1 MSSSAV
7 RRVLGGA
14 LAVAL
19 LTTTAVVTRA
29 LSSSD
34 PGPRRARLADS
45 ASPWPSVSTSQAPGL
60 AAALA
65 TAPKVVT
72 LHAATAP
79 PQPVPPAVSQA
90 APIRPHE
97 VLAFA
102 PYWSLSSA
110 GPTAVGSAST
120 LAYFGLDVNGDG
132 SVSHSGAGW
141 QGYQSAELV
150 NLINGAHAA
159 GDRVVLSVECFS
171 QASLDRVTSD
181 PGAAARLA
189 GELAHLVSS
198 EQMDGVNFDFE
209 GTGSGDREGLVRLIG
224 DVASRL
230 KTVDPNWQLTMDV
243 YASSLDGGGFFDA
256 AALATKVDALFVMAY
271 DMGSRTVPSPTAPLS
286 GPGYTDSGVVSTFAR
301 GVPAAKV
308 LLGIP
313 FYGYAWPT
321 AGNWRGAGP
330 TGPAF
335 PLSYSQI
342 HDANRPAY
350 WDPTTQTPWTAWQS
364 DGQWYEAYYD
374 NPQSISLKV
383 GAATRAG
390 LGGVGVWALGM
401 DGTDTSMLAAITGQ
415 SAPVRSYVAA
425 PPPSLA
431 AVASAGSGAGAPQ
444 VVEPPAGAPAAPAPA
459 APSPVAGKVPPPGL
473 CSLLAYEPALM
484 STVQTAAQQEGG
496 AASPANLRTVMTAL
510 EATAGC
516 NGSTPAPIPAAGPS
530 PDACA
535 LLTGVAQL
543 AGVIQGAAGPLPT
556 SLPAQVGRVA
566 AAAGCGGVTGSVVP
580 AGANCAGFTSLL
592 DSVAAEAG
600 PVQRYAE
607 AAVGRSLGVD
617 LASAVEGLAA
627 GCSNSGTPDP
637 SPQIS
642 TVCTMLVDVQA
653 EAGALQTVAE
663 AGIGHPLGVDLTK
676 VAHGFGTP
684 MGCP

>member
-7 RRVLGGA
+7 RRALGGA

-34 PGPRRARLADS
+34 PAPRHARLADS
-45 ASPWPSVSTSQAPGL
+45 ASPWPSVNTTQAPGL

-72 LHAATAP
+72 LHAASAP
-79 PQPVPPAVSQA
+79 PEPVPPTVAQA

-97 VLAFA
+97 VFAFA

-110 GPTAVGSAST
+110 GASDIASAST

-132 SVSHSGAGW
+132 SVSRSGAGW

-171 QASLDRVTSD
+171 QANLDRITSD
-181 PGAAARLA
+181 PAAGARLA
-189 GELAHLVSS
+189 GELAHLVSA

-209 GTGSGDREGLVRLIG
+209 GTGSADRAGLVRLIG

-230 KTVDPNWQLTMDV
+230 KGVDPNWQLTMDV

-256 AALATKVDALFVMAY
+256 AGLASKVDALFVMAY
-271 DMGSRTVPSPTAPLS
+271 DMGSRSTPSPTAPLT
-286 GPGYTDSGVVSTFAR
+286 GPGYTDLGVVSTFAK

-308 LLGIP
+308 ILGIP

-321 AGNWRGAGP
+321 AGNWLGAGA
-330 TGPAF
+330 TGSIF

-342 HDANRPAY
+342 HDASRPTY

-364 DGQWYEAYYD
+364 DGQWYEAYFD

-383 GAATRAG
+383 AAASKAG

-401 DGTDTSMLAAITGQ
+401 DGTDATMLSSVTGQ
-415 SAPVRSYVAA
+415 TAPVRSFVAA
-425 PPPSLA
+425 PPPIPS
-431 AVASAGSGAGAPQ
+431 AVASAGAGAAAPQ
-444 VVEPPAGAPAAPAPA
+444 VVESPAPAPA
-459 APSPVAGKVPPPGL
+459 SSPPAPSPVAGRVPPPGL
-473 CSLLAYEPALM
+473 CSILAYEPALM
-484 STVQTAAQQEGG
+484 STVQTAAQQQGG
-496 AASPANLRTVMTAL
+496 SASPANLRDMMTSL

-516 NGSTPAPIPAAGPS
+516 NGSTPVPIPVSGPS
-530 PDACA
+530 PDVCA
-535 LLTGVAQL
+535 LLTGMAQL

-556 SLPAQVGRVA
+556 SLPGQVGRVA
-566 AAAGCGGVTGSVVP
+566 SAAGCGGVTGNAVT
-580 AGANCAGFTSLL
+580 ATANCAGFTSVL
-592 DSVAAEAG
+592 DSVAAEAA
-600 PVQRYAE
+600 PLQRYAE
-607 AAVGRSLGVD
+607 SQLGRSLGFD

>member
-7 RRVLGGA
+7 RRALGGA

-29 LSSSD
+29 VSSSD
-34 PGPRRARLADS
+34 PAPRKARLADS
-45 ASPWPSVSTSQAPGL
+45 TSPWPSVSTSQAPGL
-60 AAALA
+60 AAALS

-79 PQPVPPAVSQA
+79 PDPVPPAVSQA

-97 VLAFA
+97 VFAFA

-110 GPTAVGSAST
+110 GSTAVGSAST

-132 SVSHSGAGW
+132 SVSRSGAGW

-171 QASLDRVTSD
+171 QASLDRITSD
-181 PGAAARLA
+181 PTAAARLA

-209 GTGSGDREGLVRLIG
+209 GTGSTDRNGLVRLIG
-224 DVASRL
+224 DVATRL
-230 KTVDPNWQLTMDV
+230 KAVDPNWQLTMDV

-271 DMGSRTVPSPTAPLS
+271 DMGSRGTPSPTAPLS

-301 GVPAAKV
+301 GVPASKV
-308 LLGIP
+308 VLGIP

-321 AGNWRGAGP
+321 SGNWLDAGP

-342 HDANRPAY
+342 HDANRPTY

-383 GAATRAG
+383 AAAGRAG
-390 LGGVGVWALGM
+390 LAGVGIWALGM
-401 DGTDTSMLAAITGQ
+401 EGADPAMLGAITGQ

-425 PPPSLA
+425 PPPSPA
-431 AVASAGSGAGAPQ
+431 AVASAGGAGGAPQ
-444 VVEPPAGAPAAPAPA
+444 VVEPAAPPAPPP
-459 APSPVAGKVPPPGL
+459 PSPMAGRLPDAAL
-473 CSLLAYEPALM
+473 CSLLAYQPALM
-484 STVQTAAQQEGG
+484 STVQTAAQQQGG
-496 AASPANLRTVMTAL
+496 GASPANLRDSMTAL
-510 EATAGC
+510 AATAGC
-516 NGSTPAPIPAAGPS
+516 NGGTPAPIPVSGPS
-530 PDACA
+530 PDVCA
-535 LLTGVAQL
+535 LLTGTAQL
-543 AGVIQGAAGPLPT
+543 AGVIQGAAGPLST
-556 SLPAQVGRVA
+556 SLAGEVA
-566 AAAGCGGVTGSVVP
+566 RAASGAGCNGVTGNVV
-580 AGANCAGFTSLL
+580 AATANCAGYTSVLN
-592 DSVAAEAG
+592 SVAAEAA
-600 PVQRYAE
+600 PLQRYTE
-607 AAVGRSLGVD
+607 SLLGRSLGVD
-617 LASAVEGLAA
+617 LASAVEGLAT
-627 GCSNSGTPDP
+627 GCSDSGTPDP

-653 EAGALQTVAE
+653 EAGALQSVTE
-663 AGIGHPLGVDLTK
+663 AYLGHPLGVDLTK
-676 VAHGFGTP
+676 VAHSFGTP

>member
-7 RRVLGGA
+7 RRALGGA

-19 LTTTAVVTRA
+19 LTTTALVTRA

-34 PGPRRARLADS
+34 PAPRQARLADS
-45 ASPWPSVSTSQAPGL
+45 TSPWPSVSTSQAPGL
-60 AAALA
+60 AAALS

-72 LHAATAP
+72 LHAATSP
-79 PQPVPPAVSQA
+79 PQPVPPTVAQA

-97 VLAFA
+97 VFAFA

-110 GPTAVGSAST
+110 GTTAVGSAST

-132 SVSHSGAGW
+132 SVSRSGAGW

-150 NLINGAHAA
+150 NLINNAHAA

-171 QASLDRVTSD
+171 QANLDRITSD
-181 PGAAARLA
+181 PAAAARLA

-209 GTGSGDREGLVRLIG
+209 GTGSADRSGLVRLIG

-230 KTVDPNWQLTMDV
+230 KAVDPRWQLTVDV

-256 AALATKVDALFVMAY
+256 AALASKVDALFVMAY
-271 DMGSRTVPSPTAPLS
+271 DMGSRTTPSPTAPLS
-286 GPGYTDSGVVSTFAR
+286 GPGYTDSGLVTTFAK
-301 GVPAAKV
+301 GVPASKV

-321 AGNWRGAGP
+321 AGNWLNAGP
-330 TGPAF
+330 TGPIF

-342 HDANRPAY
+342 HQAGRPTY

-364 DGQWYEAYYD
+364 DGQWYEAYFD
-374 NPQSISLKV
+374 NPQSIALKV
-383 GAATRAG
+383 AAATKAG

-401 DGTDTSMLAAITGQ
+401 DGSDPSMLAAITGQ

-425 PPPSLA
+425 PPPSPA
-431 AVASAGSGAGAPQ
+431 AVASAGAGGAAPQ
-444 VVEPPAGAPAAPAPA
+444 VVESPAAGPAAPPP
-459 APSPVAGKVPPPGL
+459 PSPVAGKLPSAAL

-484 STVQTAAQQEGG
+484 STVQTAAQQQGG
-496 AASPANLRTVMTAL
+496 GASPANLRDTVTAL

-516 NGSTPAPIPAAGPS
+516 VGGKPAPIPVSGPS

-535 LLTGVAQL
+535 LLGGMAQL
-543 AGVIQGAAGPLPT
+543 AAVIQGAAGPLPT
-556 SLPAQVGRVA
+556 ALAGEVGR
-566 AAAGCGGVTGSVVP
+566 AAAGAGCNGVTANVVP
-580 AGANCAGFTSLL
+580 APANCAGFTSVLT
-592 DSVAAEAG
+592 SVAAEAG
-600 PVQRYAE
+600 PLQRYAE
-607 AAVGRSLGVD
+607 TRLGRSLGVD
-617 LASAVEGLAA
+617 LVSAVEGLAA
-627 GCSNSGTPDP
+627 GCSDNGTPDP

-653 EAGALQTVAE
+653 EAGALQAATE
-663 AGIGHPLGVDLTK
+663 AYLGHPLGVDLTK